1 MVYIKNVFGII
12 CKKCACTNHYW
23 KQDRWQYE
31 CKSCGFRTT
40 LRSGTVMHKS
50 KLSYSYWYIAMHL
63 LTATKKSFSAKEIQR
78 QLGHNRYQ
86 PIWEMLHKIRA
97 VMGLRDDEY
106 QISGEIELDEGFYE
120 SVSLSP
126 TKENKKRG
134 RGSQKQH

>member
-1 MVYIKNVFGII
+1 MY
-12 CKKCACTNHYW
+12 
-23 KQDRWQYE
+23 
-31 CKSCGFRTT
+31 
-40 LRSGTVMHKS
+40 
-50 KLSYSYWYIAMHL
+50 L